1 VSMLSVKDSVLISPK
16 KSVDSSSIIQKIS
29 QKEIIGDKGEE
40 KMTSSNRRRLIN
52 DEKMPVSQINNLKK
66 S

>member
-1 VSMLSVKDSVLISPK
+1 MLSVKDSVLISPK

-29 QKEIIGDKGEE
+29 QKKIIGDKGEE

-52 DEKMPVSQINNLKK
+52 DEEISMSQINNLKK